1 MSDARQKPETA
12 LTDEERRREGRV
24 VVNHEFAS
32 IEEFIT
38 EYVSN
43 ISKSGVFIRTDAPL
57 PIGTRVVLRFTVIV
71 DDFETIEG
79 EGEVV
84 RVVEPEASAHA
95 GMGVV
100 FTRLDDAS
108 AALLGRLLTRTLPPR

>member
-1 MSDARQKPETA
+1 MSDARDSDEA
-12 LTDEERRREGRV
+12 LRRRDDRV
-24 VVNHEFAS
+24 IVNHEFAS

-43 ISKSGVFIRTDAPL
+43 ISKSGVFIRTETPL
-57 PIGTRVVLRFTVIV
+57 PIGTRVDLRFTVIV

-84 RVVEPEASAHA
+84 RVVEPESGVAA

-100 FTRLDDAS
+100 FTRLGPTS
-108 AALLGRLLTRTLPPR
+108 TELLSRLLTRTIPPG

>member
-1 MSDARQKPETA
+1 MSDARDP
-12 LTDEERRREGRV
+12 DELLRRRDDRL
-24 VVNHEFAS
+24 VVNHEFES

-43 ISKSGVFIRTDAPL
+43 ISKSGVFIRTDEPL
-57 PIGTRVVLRFTVIV
+57 PIGTRVDLRFTVIV

-84 RVVEPEASAHA
+84 RVVEPESGAPA

-100 FTRLDDAS
+100 FTRLGPTS
-108 AALLGRLLTRTLPPR
+108 TALISRLLTRTIPPR